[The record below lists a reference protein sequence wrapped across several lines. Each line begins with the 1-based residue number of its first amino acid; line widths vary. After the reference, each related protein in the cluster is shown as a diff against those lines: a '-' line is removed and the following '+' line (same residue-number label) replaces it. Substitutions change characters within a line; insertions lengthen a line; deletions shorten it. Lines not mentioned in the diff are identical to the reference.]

1 MKPKTP
7 WTTVLW
13 RDVFSAAEGFSRR
26 TSCGMLPPDMGGDSQ
41 RLTETSGLRCLAC
54 LKDSSIKIFPDSMAY
69 PAQAI
74 SLASL
79 ASVFRDLIA
88 RRFTWGEKMGVRL
101 R

>member
-1 MKPKTP
+1 
-7 WTTVLW
+7 
-13 RDVFSAAEGFSRR
+13 
-26 TSCGMLPPDMGGDSQ
+26 MGGDSQ

-79 ASVFRDLIA
+79 GPVFRYLIA
-88 RRFTWGEKMGVRL
+88 RRFTWGEKIGGRL